1 MNELSHFPATLRKC
15 TKIFIISDEVSEN
28 INHILRTAWVIKWAN
43 VTALQTQ
50 NNKVIYLSPSLFLSL
65 HVCVCVSC
73 LCVRQHQTERVSHAF
88 LFLYHPPT
96 PELQT
101 QGSFQN
107 QTISRSYWRRKW
119 TEPRAIIKLYKC
131 YYRLA
136 CYCPT
141 LIQIWT
147 LQAVLVAETFLNK
160 STLAYV

>member
-1 MNELSHFPATLRKC
+1 MSFRRRRR
-15 TKIFIISDEVSEN
+15 IFIISDKVSED
-28 INHILRTAWVIKWAN
+28 INHFPTTAWVIKWAN
-43 VTALQTQ
+43 VTKTQ
-50 NNKVIYLSPSLFLSL
+50 NNKVVYLYLSGSIRMCVHMKVSLCACVFLTASD
-65 HVCVCVSC
+65 S
-73 LCVRQHQTERVSHAF
+73 ERVSHAF

-96 PELQT
+96 PEPKT

-141 LIQIWT
+141 LIQIWA
-147 LQAVLVAETFLNK
+147 LQALLVAQTFLNK